1 MEKAYM
7 NNLNIKM
14 VDCVLLNVEYDSWS
28 RSGCETCDYGSCYHS
43 EFILHFDLAK
53 IKIYCEQMY
62 EYALSE
68 GFMMK
73 YLLMNIEELK
83 QLDFKGVFYRI
94 KWDMANIDVNEFDEL
109 WCCDSDIEVELITDE
124 EQGVG
129 YMNEIAVFKMNDCDY
144 VASHLS
150 VEETNEWYIKNYDD
164 NDLEDIE
171 EMNLDEDY
179 MWYILKDEEEYNL
192 AHRDKYRQVGCEV
205 FEYVTFKEALRR
217 DGEYTE
223 PYIIA
228 SSEY

>member
-1 MEKAYM
+1 M

-28 RSGCETCDYGSCYHS
+28 RRGCETCDYGSYYHD
-43 EFILHFDLAK
+43 EFILHFDLGK
-53 IKIYCEQMY
+53 IKIYCGQMY
-62 EYALSE
+62 DYPLSE
-68 GFMMK
+68 AFMMK

-83 QLDFKGVFYRI
+83 QLDFKGAFYRI
-94 KWDMANIDVNEFDEL
+94 KWDMANIDVNEFDGL

-192 AHRDKYRQVGCEV
+192 AHCDKYRQVGCEV